1 MIYITGDKHTDFKE
15 VLYFCYVNKTT
26 LDDILIVLGDTGIN
40 YHANEKDNELKRNLK
55 EYYPITFFCIHGN
68 HEESPEKIDSYKT
81 KRFHNGFVY
90 YEEEYPNILFA
101 KDGEVY
107 DFNNHKV
114 LVIGGAYSVDKYF
127 RLVRGYNWYES
138 EQPNDKTKSKVRKVL
153 NNLDNKIDIILS
165 HTCPYKY
172 LPREMFLDGI
182 EQSTVDNSTE
192 YFLDEIEQTTDY
204 KKWYCGHYHTNKKI
218 DKMIFMFDEI
228 EEFKWVGSKRVIFAS
243 AKIVG
248 GASMWHSKALFVKS
262 LKFRG
267 AFPYPVVSKFL
278 TISLIS

>member
-1 MIYITGDKHTDFKE
+1 M
-15 VLYFCYVNKTT
+15 
-26 LDDILIVLGDTGIN
+26 
-40 YHANEKDNELKRNLK
+40 
-55 EYYPITFFCIHGN
+55 FCIHGN
-68 HEESPEKIDSYKT
+68 HEERPEKIDSYKT
-81 KRFHNGFVY
+81 KRFHNGIVY

-138 EQPNDKTKSKVRKVL
+138 EQPNYKTKSKVRKVL

>member
-1 MIYITGDKHTDFKE
+1 M
-15 VLYFCYVNKTT
+15 
-26 LDDILIVLGDTGIN
+26 
-40 YHANEKDNELKRNLK
+40 
-55 EYYPITFFCIHGN
+55 
-68 HEESPEKIDSYKT
+68 
-81 KRFHNGFVY
+81 Y

-138 EQPNDKTKSKVRKVL
+138 EQPNYKTKSKVRKVL
-153 NNLDNKIDIILS
+153 NNLDNKIDIIIS

-182 EQSTVDNSTE
+182 DQSTVDNSTE